1 MTKVHHIQSRLRKL
15 GLTAMMDTLELRL
28 DQAQR
33 DHLGY
38 LELIDFLL
46 QDEVERRG
54 QRSLDR
60 RIKQARFEEVKA
72 LTDFDF
78 TYNPQIPAQ
87 RIRDLAT
94 CHFVEQK
101 ASILICGPVG
111 VGKTFIAQALGYQ
124 ACILGHP
131 VLFTKTNR
139 LLADLGGGHA
149 ERRFESRLKAFLRP
163 DVLILDDFC
172 LTAFTEPQSED
183 LYQLIDER
191 LRRGPIIATSNR
203 SPEHWY
209 ELFPNPVL
217 GEAILDRLV
226 NTSHVLTLTGRSY
239 RQRLRPSDNG
249 STPEEV
255 RAM

>member
-1 MTKVHHIQSRLRKL
+1 MSKLHHLEGRLRKL
-15 GLTAMMDTLELRL
+15 KLSGMLDTLELRL
-28 DQAQR
+28 NQAQKE
-33 DHLGY
+33 HLGY
-38 LELIDFLL
+38 RELLEFLL
-46 QDEVERRG
+46 QDELERRS
-54 QRSLDR
+54 QRGLER
-60 RIKQARFEEVKA
+60 RVRQAHFEEVKT
-72 LTDFDF
+72 LSDFDF

-87 RIRDLAT
+87 RIRDLAA

-101 ASILICGPVG
+101 ASVLLCGPVG

-124 ACILGHP
+124 ACIMGYRT
-131 VLFTKTNR
+131 LFTKTNR

-149 ERRFESRLKAFLRP
+149 EGAFEPRLRSYLRP
-163 DVLILDDFC
+163 EVLIMDDFC
-172 LTAFTEPQSED
+172 LTTLTDRQSED

-191 LRRGPIIATSNR
+191 LRQGPIIATSNR

-239 RQRLRPSDNG
+239 RPRLRPALDESG
-249 STPEEV
+249 GEEV
-255 RAM
+255 KPM